1 MLTDAQL
8 STFKAAI
15 NAETDPAFV
24 ALRTAGSTGL
34 MAEWYNVDST
44 FIVWKTRVTIEEVGD
59 AIKSAAIIGLTSL
72 KMQRLQLLTGDLSGG
87 NINPSNADRRAGFDA
102 VFDGTGD
109 DAVTRTQLAALWK
122 RPALRGEKVF
132 ATGTGT
138 TGTPG
143 LLVYEG
149 MITDTDIVR
158 ALAA

>member
-1 MLTDAQL
+1 MLTSAQL
-8 STFKAAI
+8 TTLKAAI

-44 FIVWKTRVTIEEVGD
+44 FIVWKTRVSVEEVGD
-59 AIKSAAIIGLTSL
+59 AIKSGAIVGLTSL

-102 VFDGTGD
+102 IFDGVGD
-109 DAVTRTQLAALWK
+109 EATTRTQLAVLWK
-122 RPALRGEKVF
+122 RAATRGEKVF

-143 LLVYEG
+143 NLVYEG
-149 MITDTDIVR
+149 SITDTDIVR
-158 ALAA
+158 ALAS